1 MVLEL
6 RSSNPV
12 SNGVGLGPTLKVPA
26 VIHDDFTPTTS
37 PTNSPTLPRH
47 RILSISNPAPVLKL
61 VARGM
66 VQKVCGG
73 ERERER
79 EGCEM
84 RGGGRCV
91 CRNSVP
97 FFFHSVQVSS
107 LVEFLEGK
115 VMMSVMEEASSH
127 IRKPV
132 KGDKT

>member
-84 RGGGRCV
+84 RGGEGGREGGV
-91 CRNSVP
+91 YVGI
-97 FFFHSVQVSS
+97 QYLSS
-107 LVEFLEGK
+107 FILSRCLLWW
-115 VMMSVMEEASSH
+115 SSW
-127 IRKPV
+127 
-132 KGDKT
+132 KGR